1 MSEEKKKRGRPKG
14 SKNKVKVEEQPQVV
28 STIFSTIKKEE
39 GSVRGRV
46 PVKAGLNTWTDDG
59 GVPLEDFDK
68 KVVRQKPTD
77 FRPMASKK
85 KIKCSI
91 CAREVEIPTSL
102 PTTDYY
108 RCERC
113 IGG

>member
-14 SKNKVKVEEQPQVV
+14 SKNKQKVEEQPQVV
-28 STIFSTIKKEE
+28 SPIFSTIKT
-39 GSVRGRV
+39 SIMGRV
-46 PVKAGLNTWTDDG
+46 PVKAGVNTWTDDG

-85 KIKCSI
+85 KIRCSI
-91 CAREVEIPTSL
+91 CAREVEIPASL